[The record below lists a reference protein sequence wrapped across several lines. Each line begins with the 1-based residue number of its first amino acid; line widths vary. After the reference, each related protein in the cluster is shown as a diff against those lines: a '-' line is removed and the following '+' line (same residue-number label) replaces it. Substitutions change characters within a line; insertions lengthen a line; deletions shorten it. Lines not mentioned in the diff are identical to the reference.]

1 MSQETNINKQ
11 SDTKDLKSIFFNLF
25 DLHRDKEN
33 AIQTIESLKQDVDL
47 TGTKFWILV
56 CAILIASLGLNVNS
70 NPVIIGA
77 MLISPLMGPI
87 IGFGL
92 GLGIYDFEL
101 IKSSIRNLVLTALF
115 SIITA
120 TIYFLITPL
129 SQAQSELLART
140 NPTIFDVG
148 IAFVGG
154 VAGIL
159 ASSSKS
165 KGNVIPGVAIATA
178 LMPPLCTAGYGL
190 AMWNFKYF
198 GGAIFLFIIN
208 SVFIAFSTYI
218 YVKVMKFPKKQFV
231 DKEKEKKIH
240 RIVIAILIA
249 VIIPSSYISY
259 NIVRDSYIKDSAY
272 KFIAEHFDTD
282 EHPVVKQNI
291 EFRDSIY
298 RAEVLLMGS
307 GIDSIKTDSILK
319 LRTKELKK
327 VHFVVNHNFSSY
339 GDEKKMSI
347 GKIRSL
353 VLQDFY
359 ENSEKI
365 ILSQKKTID
374 SLKSIISEMDNISNI
389 SRHIDKEIKIL
400 YPSIVSAVVLP
411 VNEND
416 ENSKEKKVYK
426 VLINSIHR
434 FSQKD
439 NLRIEEWIKCK
450 MEKDNVDVII
460 NYINQRK

>member
-1 MSQETNINKQ
+1 MSQETNVNN
-11 SDTKDLKSIFFNLF
+11 SGLRRLFYLF
-25 DLHRDKEN
+25 DLNRDKEN
-33 AIQTIESLKQDVDL
+33 AIHTIESLKQDVNL
-47 TGTKFWILV
+47 TGSKFWVLV

-92 GLGIYDFEL
+92 GLGIYDFDL
-101 IKSSIRNLVLTALF
+101 IKSSIRNLALTALF

-120 TIYFLITPL
+120 TIYFIITPL

-154 VAGIL
+154 FAGIL

-190 AMWNFKYF
+190 ATLNFKYF
-198 GGAIFLFIIN
+198 GGALFLFIIN

-218 YVKVMKFPKKQFV
+218 YVKAMKFPQKEFV
-231 DKEKEKKIH
+231 DKEREKKIH
-240 RIVIAILIA
+240 RIVIAILVA
-249 VIIPSSYISY
+249 VILPSSYISY
-259 NIVRDSYIKDSAY
+259 KIVRETYIKDATY
-272 KFIAEHFDTD
+272 KFIAQHFDTD
-282 EHPVVKQNI
+282 EHPVVKQNV
-291 EFRDSIY
+291 EFRDSVY
-298 RAEVLLMGS
+298 KAEVFVMGTGLDS
-307 GIDSIKTDSILK
+307 MKIDSILN
-319 LRTKELKK
+319 LRGNELKD
-327 VHFVVNHNFSSY
+327 VNFIVNQNFTSY
-339 GDEKKMSI
+339 GDNNMSI
-347 GKIRSL
+347 GNIRSL

-365 ILSQKKTID
+365 ISDQKKTID
-374 SLKSIISEMDNISNI
+374 SLQNIISYNENI
-389 SRHIDKEIKIL
+389 SRLSNQIDSEIKVL
-400 YPSIVSAVVLP
+400 YPNIVSAIILP
-411 VNEND
+411 IDNYTSDEND
-416 ENSKEKKVYK
+416 NKTYK
-426 VLINSIHR
+426 VLISTKGG

-439 NLRIEEWIKCK
+439 MSRIKEWIKCK
-450 MEKDNVDVII
+450 IGEDEIEIII
-460 NYINQRK
+460 NHINTRK